1 MSRRWTGDVQFVGDY
16 FVLRT
21 TVTETEG
28 MSEEQVIDKANERM
42 KEHYGWDV
50 FAACNE
56 AEVEEW
62 H

>member
-1 MSRRWTGDVQFVGDY
+1 MSMPVNADVQFVGDY

-21 TVTETEG
+21 TVVETDG

-50 FAACNE
+50 LKACNDTE
-56 AEVEEW
+56 IEEW
-62 H
+62 Q